1 MWVVKFC
8 VTSIKPLSASGGQG
22 KNKNKMSR
30 IGKNPVTIT
39 DGVNINVSPENVVT
53 VKGPKGE
60 LKQSVDRDIKVEV
73 KDGKVEFVRPTDQ
86 IRHRAMHGLYRSLVN
101 NMVKGVTE
109 GYSKKLE
116 LVGVGFKAANQ
127 GNVLD
132 LALGYSHNII
142 FEIPKELKVTT
153 SQEKGQNPMITLESI
168 DKQLLGQVAAKIRSL
183 RKPEPYKGKGVKF
196 AGEVLRRKAGKAAG
210 K

>member
-1 MWVVKFC
+1 
-8 VTSIKPLSASGGQG
+8 
-22 KNKNKMSR
+22 MSR

-39 DGVNINVSPENVVT
+39 NGVNVTVSPENVIT

-60 LKQSVDRDIKVEV
+60 LKQMVDRDIKVEV
-73 KDGKVEFVRPTDQ
+73 KDDKVEFVRPTDQ